1 MDHYVGLDVSL
12 EETFVCVVD
21 QDGKRVWQGKVF
33 STPRAISRCV
43 LAKAPEA
50 VKVVLESG
58 PLSTWHYHALKD
70 EGLPVIC
77 LDARHAQAALSMA
90 VNKTDANDAH
100 GLAQIARSGWYKEI
114 KVKSMDSH
122 MVRTLIVSRSQLVGI
137 RTKLSNHLRGI
148 MKTFG
153 LVLGKSGGRSLF
165 EQAREKSKGNLALS
179 GIVESIHAVWSS
191 VCGQIESM
199 DRAIRGYSSDDETCQ
214 RLMTVPG
221 VGPITA
227 LAFMAVIDDP
237 KRFAKSS
244 SVGAYLGLTPR
255 RFQSGEMDYNGRIS
269 RCGDKLTRVLLYQA
283 ANVLFERV
291 NRWSKLKAWAQRV
304 AQKRGKRRAKVALA
318 RKLAVIMHRMWL
330 DGTSFRWT
338 DKEAKA
344 AA

>member
-1 MDHYVGLDVSL
+1 MNHYVGLDVSL
-12 EETFVCVVD
+12 EESFVCVLD
-21 QDGKRVWQGKVF
+21 QEGNRVWEGKVS
-33 STPRAISRCV
+33 STPKAMSRTV
-43 LAKAPEA
+43 RSKAPRA

-70 EGLPVIC
+70 EGLPVVC

-90 VNKTDANDAH
+90 VNKTDANDAY
-100 GLAQIARSGWYKEI
+100 GLAQIARSGWYKEV

-122 MVRTLIVSRSQLVGI
+122 MVRTLIVSHSQLVGI

-153 LVLGKSGGRSLF
+153 LVLGKAGGRSLF
-165 EQAREKSKGNLALS
+165 EQALDKSAGNLALN
-179 GIVESIHAVWSS
+179 GIVSSIHAVWSS
-191 VCGQIESM
+191 VCSQIEVM
-199 DRAIRGYSSDDETCQ
+199 DRAIRSYSGNDEACQ

-237 KRFAKSS
+237 RRFARSS

-255 RFQSGEMDYNGRIS
+255 RYQSGEMDYNGRIS
-269 RCGDKLTRVLLYQA
+269 RCGDKLARVLLYQA
-283 ANVLFERV
+283 ANVLLERV
-291 NRWSKLKAWAQRV
+291 NRWCKLKAWAQRV
-304 AQKRGKRRAKVALA
+304 VQKRGKRRAKVALA
-318 RKLAVIMHRMWL
+318 SKLAVVMHRMWL

-338 DKEAKA
+338 DKEAPA
-344 AA
+344 QQ